1 MGGIVFAIFYGSI
14 AFCVIASIVR
24 MVRYAS
30 APLHLRWELY
40 RGSSVYEQSDWWTK
54 PQTGFKDKL
63 KSVVLDILT
72 LREYYHRN
80 RGFWYFLFPFHIG
93 LYLLVLWHVWLFV
106 GAVTIDIETAPVWGL
121 VWGGVAAA
129 LVFIGGA
136 GILIKR
142 MTDENL
148 KVYYSRIHYF
158 KWLFILITL
167 AGGFYSVQFYFGASM
182 SGVMEY
188 VKDQLSFELEH
199 KLNPPLVPALH
210 VLFLSPWL
218 IYIPLGHI
226 MQLFFRYYHELRWNH
241 VPNLRGSDIERR
253 VKKLLSQPLT
263 WSAPHIQSGKRWSEV
278 AKGMP
283 EDTTGTER

>member
-1 MGGIVFAIFYGSI
+1 MGGVVFAIFYGSI
-14 AFCVIASIVR
+14 AFCVIVSIVR

-40 RGSSVYEQSDWWTK
+40 RGSSVYELSDWWTK

-63 KSVVLDILT
+63 KSVVLDIFT

-80 RGFWYFLFPFHIG
+80 RGFWYVLYVFHIG

-199 KLNPPLVPALH
+199 KLHPPLVPALH

-226 MQLFFRYYHELRWNH
+226 MQLFFRYYHELRWDH
-241 VPNLRGSDIERR
+241 VPNLRGSKIERR

-263 WSAPHIQSGKRWSEV
+263 WSAPHIQSGKRWGEV
-278 AKGMP
+278 AKGLP